1 MSPVRFVV
9 RAELRG
15 KKELFALA
23 AAAMGFAAAVL
34 ALVLSLADSFGVS
47 FNQSARE
54 LLGGDMSVRLTQRE
68 FTAAEEEW
76 LRDNSDAFSQMRAAR
91 VLARAGDKAAIARLK
106 SVDDAYPLYGEFSVM
121 DETLDGKSIIGAPPV
136 DGIYPAVV
144 GAALLE
150 QLSLTV
156 GGVFSAAGMTL
167 RAAAVVKTEPD
178 PDPTLLLN
186 AMLIMV
192 HDKHLRAA
200 DVVKPGMLVS
210 RYVRVKLPPQTPS
223 GQWRTMLAQAFPDGG
238 WRVRAKSDAVPRL
251 KRIINNMRD
260 FLALASL
267 AAMLIAGVGIG
278 GAMNAFLA
286 ARIRAIAV
294 VKMLGGGAMLV
305 RKIYLCLAVIIAGS
319 GAIAGIIIGQSALLY
334 LAPKLSDYLPLTLTA
349 LWSWNAL
356 GRTLLSAFLISAV
369 FVMPPIMH
377 YARAN
382 PLALFGGGARS
393 DDLPPLLLGEKLF
406 IGGCAVAA
414 ALLLPLQGSDKVV
427 VFGIALTALLL
438 LAIARL
444 ITAAAAKAAGATKP
458 PISWGLLA
466 VARNKRQSIASAV
479 SLGIGISALAAVIN
493 VEGNFN
499 AVVNGALRQEVPAM
513 YMIGVLP
520 QQVGGIREIIK
531 AEDARATVNAVPIVR
546 GRITHLAGKPVGEY
560 NPPPE
565 QRWIL
570 RGDRGMTWSPD
581 GNFARKSGDIV
592 AGTVWRDDLAEDIIQ
607 MSFDDE
613 AAVAFGLSIGDEV
626 RVNILG
632 RPMTAVITSLRRINW
647 QRLDI
652 NFVMIL
658 SRQPFANVPH
668 GYFAAAFMGE
678 DAARRAQTKIGAAF
692 ANITP
697 VVSGDVFDTA
707 QKMLGNIA
715 ILLRAVT
722 FLLLLGAMPVV
733 VAALAAGHRRRLRD
747 CAAMRLVGA
756 PATKIA
762 AAAMVEMLCTAAVCV
777 LPAVSFGLAA
787 GWFVVGEVFDFPW
800 NAHLIDA
807 AVLILLS
814 SLFFVILGAISAFR
828 TTRIPPITLLRND

>member
-34 ALVLSLADSFGVS
+34 ALVLSLADSFDVS

-54 LLGGDMSVRLTQRE
+54 LLGGDMSVRLTQRDFSQRE
-68 FTAAEEEW
+68 TQW
-76 LRDNSDAFSQMRAAR
+76 LRENSAGFTLVRAAR
-91 VLARAGDKAAIARLK
+91 VLASAKDNVAIARLK
-106 SVDDAYPLYGEFSVM
+106 SVDDAYPLYGALAVR
-121 DETLDGKSIIGAPPV
+121 DESIDAKGILSQPPSGGA
-136 DGIYPAVV
+136 YPAIV
-144 GAALLE
+144 GAAVLE
-150 QLSLTV
+150 QLDINI
-156 GGVFSAAGMTL
+156 GDVFSAAGMTL
-167 RAAAVVKTEPD
+167 RAAAIVAKEPD

-186 AMLIMV
+186 ALLIMV

-200 DVVKPGMLVS
+200 DIISPGMLVS
-210 RYVRVKLPPQTPS
+210 RYARVKLPPQGNG
-223 GQWRTMLAQAFPDGG
+223 GQWRALLAAAFPDGG
-238 WRVRAKSDAVPRL
+238 WRVRDKSDAVPRL

-305 RKIYLCLAVIIAGS
+305 RKIYLCLAAVIAGS
-319 GAIAGIIIGQSALLY
+319 GALAGIVIGQSALLY
-334 LAPKLSDYLPLTLTA
+334 LAPQLSDYLPLTLTA

-369 FVMPPIMH
+369 FVLPPIMH

-406 IGGCAVAA
+406 IAACALAA
-414 ALLLPLQGSDKVV
+414 AALLPLQGEDKIVV
-427 VFGIALTALLL
+427 AGIGLTALLL
-438 LAIARL
+438 LVLARL
-444 ITAAAAKAAGATKP
+444 ITAAAAKMASATSP
-458 PISWGLLA
+458 PLSWGLLA
-466 VARNKRQSIASAV
+466 VSRNRRQSMTSAV
-479 SLGIGISALAAVIN
+479 SLGIGISALAAVMN

-499 AVVNGALRQEVPAM
+499 AVVNGALRQEIPAM

-520 QQVGGIREIIK
+520 QQVNQLREIIRE
-531 AEDARATVNAVPIVR
+531 EDENATVNAVPIVR
-546 GRITHLAGKPVGEY
+546 GRITHLAGKPVAEY
-560 NPPPE
+560 TPPQE

-581 GNFARKSGDIV
+581 GDFARQSGDITG
-592 AGTVWRDDLAEDIIQ
+592 GTIWQDGLGDKIQ

-613 AAVAFGLSIGDEV
+613 AAQAFGLTLGDEV
-626 RVNILG
+626 QVNILG
-632 RPMTAVITSLRRINW
+632 RPLTAVITSFRRITW
-647 QRLDI
+647 QRLNI

-658 SRQPFANVPH
+658 SKKPFANVPH
-668 GYFAAAFMGE
+668 GYFAAAYMDE
-678 DAARRAQTKIGAAF
+678 NAARRAQRKIGATF

-697 VVSGDVFDTA
+697 VISGDVFDTA
-707 QKMLGNIA
+707 QKILGNVA

-733 VAALAAGHRRRLRD
+733 VAALAASHRRRLRD

-756 PATKIA
+756 PTSKIA
-762 AAAMVEMLCTAAVCV
+762 GAAMVEMICTAVVCV
-777 LPAVSFGLAA
+777 FPAVFFGLAA
-787 GWFVVGEVFDFPW
+787 GRFVVGELFQLPW
-800 NAHLIDA
+800 QPHLANAAML
-807 AVLILLS
+807 VLLS
-814 SLFFVILGAISAFR
+814 SLFFVALGAISTIR